1 MSSFQFLASHKPLQE
16 VKNPYVEFM
25 SINDAVKRNIALDDF
40 ILEDEEIDRDDKIIM
55 ICDSEE
61 HLDEIEISD
70 NMYYSSEYAKEYSN
84 KLYFSQL
91 QWRYTKTRAKQI
103 IDYLKQQL
111 EDVNEIEIWDI
122 WLDEYEQADIRS
134 VHINELT
141 LDDLRF
147 LDTLSGYEKPTCL
160 IIKR

>member
-111 EDVNEIEIWDI
+111 
-122 WLDEYEQADIRS
+122 L
-134 VHINELT
+134 
-141 LDDLRF
+141 
-147 LDTLSGYEKPTCL
+147 
-160 IIKR
+160 